1 VLVIDGTKEGR
12 DGYKLMKK
20 RLDILLGP
28 KRSGNENC
36 VMLVI
41 ESL

>member
-12 DGYKLMKK
+12 EWIQIKK
-20 RLDILLGP
+20 RLDILLDP
-28 KRSGNENC
+28 KRSCNENC
-36 VMLVI
+36 VVLVI